1 MVQQGEVTF
10 DSAMTRLKKF
20 VYRTRLRVKDFLV
33 DFDKLRCGEI
43 SPAQFKSGLSMAGA
57 RNNCQMHPSNL
68 TCSKR
73 RIIAIN
79 DQIDVSTAFRRSVLL
94 CTSAGVDKQL
104 SPAEIDALCQH
115 YTVPKTGSMDIFSY
129 REFLHELELI
139 FTVPVSSTSSTCM
152 CWPSCQVLS
161 KQSCIIHG
169 IQMPQAAHIC
179 IPGSWCDDAD
189 NHCCFNRTTACHV
202 SV

>member
-20 VYRTRLRVKDFLV
+20 VYKTRLRLKDFIV

-57 RNNCQMHPSNL
+57 RNDCQMHPSNL

-73 RIIAIN
+73 SMMTRHNHIDIATSN
-79 DQIDVSTAFRRSVLL
+79 RRSVLL

-139 FTVPVSSTSSTCM
+139 FTVPVSSTSSTRM
-152 CWPSCQVLS
+152 CWPSCQVS
-161 KQSCIIHG
+161 SQRCASP
-169 IQMPQAAHIC
+169 MASVASSAHLHPWIMV
-179 IPGSWCDDAD
+179 
-189 NHCCFNRTTACHV
+189 R
-202 SV
+202 